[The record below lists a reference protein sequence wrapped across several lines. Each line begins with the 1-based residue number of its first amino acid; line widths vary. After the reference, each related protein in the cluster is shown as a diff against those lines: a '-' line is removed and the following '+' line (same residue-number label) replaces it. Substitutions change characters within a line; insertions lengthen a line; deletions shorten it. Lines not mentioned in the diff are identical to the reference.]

1 MSLYYCQESWCRLIL
16 KRMRKFAVA
25 KYLNNELICQGVLNF
40 DDVLEKLNRGEYK
53 AVEDWAKDVN
63 LIFFNVRSRFAP
75 DSPQC
80 AVANY
85 LSSWFQQRTRVY
97 PETEMDVWMA
107 SFKKVQE
114 QVRKLMQKK
123 VNLV

>member
-1 MSLYYCQESWCRLIL
+1 MSLKDCQESWCRRIL
-16 KRMRKFAVA
+16 TRMRKFAVA

>member
-1 MSLYYCQESWCRLIL
+1 
-16 KRMRKFAVA
+16 MRKFAVA
-25 KYLNNELICQGVLNF
+25 EYLNNELIRQGVLPNF
-40 DDVLEKLNRGEYK
+40 DTVMEKLKRGEYK

-63 LIFFNVRSRFAP
+63 LIFFNLRSRFAP

-85 LSSWFQQRTRVY
+85 LSNWFQQRTRSY

-107 SFKKVQE
+107 SFKKVQAR
-114 QVRKLMQKK
+114 VRELMQKK